1 MAIYLWRQLHKPNL
15 SHTRVHI
22 ESSENSL
29 RINIVIYVRNS
40 QRLYLKS
47 KSMKKSLAF
56 FACIFIVSL
65 ATAQKGFA
73 FDVGIST
80 SKAPMVAVKYYFD
93 KNAVFAGAT
102 YQVFNDAL
110 GPRHDELL
118 PGSTGIDDGDYFY
131 SIDVGYTRVLSDKF
145 SIAGELSFGKRR
157 YFWNFSKDDFTAGGY
172 HWIHKTKSEFGGG
185 GLLFYNFNQTFSL
198 FAGYNSIREGTFGL
212 EVRLFRD
219 QQY

>member
-1 MAIYLWRQLHKPNL
+1 
-15 SHTRVHI
+15 
-22 ESSENSL
+22 
-29 RINIVIYVRNS
+29 
-40 QRLYLKS
+40 
-47 KSMKKSLAF
+47 MKKYLVLIPSIFFVLLA
-56 FACIFIVSL
+56 S
-65 ATAQKGFA
+65 AQRGFG

-80 SKAPMVAVKYYFD
+80 SKAPLVAVKYYFD

-118 PGSTGIDDGDYFY
+118 PNSTGIDDGDYFY
-131 SIDVGYTRVLSDKF
+131 SIDFGYTRVLSDKF
-145 SIAGELSFGKRR
+145 SIAGELSFGKRM
-157 YFWNFSKDDFTAGGY
+157 YFWNFSKDDLTKGGY

-185 GLLFYNFNQTFSL
+185 AMLLYNFNQTFGL

-212 EVRLFRD
+212 EVRLFKD